1 MASIFNLPDNADDV
15 EEKLDLDDLYER
27 KRQADLNNLE
37 LFNKILGKIH
47 QKIKKTS
54 TLFKDQT
61 FCWYVIPEV
70 MIGVPKYDQGQCIG
84 YVVEKLRENGFNL
97 RYFHPS
103 TILISWGHWIPGY
116 VRDEIKKKMNKN
128 IDGYGN
134 IVEDKPEKT
143 GNNDVDNM
151 FKLNESREKAET
163 TKFRSTDSYR
173 PSGKFIYNMDF
184 LVMKS
189 NSLLFSYQTLTP
201 IFF

>member
-1 MASIFNLPDNADDV
+1 MANIFNLPDIADDV

-27 KRQADLNNLE
+27 KRQADLSNLE
-37 LFNKILGKIH
+37 LFNKMLGKIH

-54 TLFKDQT
+54 VLFKDQT
-61 FCWYVIPEV
+61 YCWFVIPEV

-97 RYFHPS
+97 RYFHPN
-103 TILISWGHWIPGY
+103 TILISWGHWIPSY

-134 IVEDKPEKT
+134 IVEEKSQKT
-143 GNNDVDNM
+143 GNSNIDNM
-151 FKLNESREKAET
+151 FKLNESREKAEN

-184 LVMKS
+184 FDSEK
-189 NSLLFSYQTLTP
+189 
-201 IFF
+201 